1 MNQGKEFW
9 KSILCDDYDFWLA
22 LKKILFVGGVFGRQR
37 PFSQV
42 LLDDSHNTLA
52 QIFGVAPKCNCS
64 SAAFSAFNILH
75 LIINAI
81 CV

>member
-37 PFSQV
+37 PLFS
-42 LLDDSHNTLA
+42 ST
-52 QIFGVAPKCNCS
+52 S
-64 SAAFSAFNILH
+64 
-75 LIINAI
+75 
-81 CV
+81 